1 MGEHYS
7 RLSPDS
13 PSPSRSGACALAV
26 MAKAPRIGDVKTR
39 LVPPLDPAQAAGLNI
54 CFLRDLTTLIADLV
68 HSDPACQ
75 IDGFVAYTP
84 VGSEEMFNGLLPNGF
99 GLLAQR
105 GRNLGERL
113 SHAAHDFLNA
123 GYGAMCLINSD
134 SPTLP
139 KSVLEEAVKALQLP
153 GDRVVLGPADDGGY
167 YLIGLKKAHPQ
178 LFADIEWST
187 EKVLAQTLER
197 AAQVKLEVVLLPV
210 WYDVDDGN
218 SLERLCDELFGAQPA
233 VLATTPCGYH
243 APHTRAYLTQLNIES
258 DGRARRQAAGEPGL

>member
-7 RLSPDS
+7 RLLPDS
-13 PSPSRSGACALAV
+13 QSRPRGGACALAV

-39 LVPPLDPAQAAGLNI
+39 LVPPLDHAQATGLNI
-54 CFLRDLTTLIADLV
+54 CFLRDVTTLIADLV
-68 HSDPACQ
+68 HPYPACQ
-75 IDGFVAYTP
+75 VDGFVAYTP
-84 VGSEEMFNGLLPNGF
+84 VGSEEMFDGLLPNGF

-105 GRNLGERL
+105 GEHLGERL
-113 SHAAHDFLNA
+113 FRAAHDFLNA

-139 KSVLEEAVKALQLP
+139 KSVLEKAVRALQLP

-187 EKVLAQTLER
+187 EKVLTQTLER

-218 SLERLCDELFGAQPA
+218 SLERLRNELFGGEAADPA
-233 VLATTPCGYH
+233 TPCGYH
-243 APHTRAYLTQLNIES
+243 APHTRAYLTQLNIEC

>member
-1 MGEHYS
+1 MGEHYPMLLPHS
-7 RLSPDS
+7 KSESLAE
-13 PSPSRSGACALAV
+13 ACALAV
-26 MAKAPRIGDVKTR
+26 MAKAPRVGDVKTR

-54 CFLRDLTTLIADLV
+54 CFLRDMTTLIAHLGPP
-68 HSDPACQ
+68 SPACRV
-75 IDGFVAYTP
+75 DGFVAYTP
-84 VGSEEMFNGLLPNGF
+84 VGSEGMFDGLLPNGF

-105 GRNLGERL
+105 GGNLGERL
-113 SHAAHDFLNA
+113 FNAAHDFLNA

-139 KSVLEEAVKALQLP
+139 RSVLEEAVEALQLP

-167 YLIGLKKAHPQ
+167 YLIGLKTAHPQ

-187 EKVLAQTLER
+187 GKVLAQTLER
-197 AAQVKLEVVLLPV
+197 AAQVKLEVVLLPA

-218 SLERLCDELFGAQPA
+218 SLERLLNELFGGEAAVPA
-233 VLATTPCGYH
+233 TPCGYY

-258 DGRARRQAAGEPGL
+258 NGRARQQAAGEPGL

>member
-1 MGEHYS
+1 
-7 RLSPDS
+7 
-13 PSPSRSGACALAV
+13 

-39 LVPPLDPAQAAGLNI
+39 LVPPLDPVQAAGLNI

-68 HSDPACQ
+68 HPIPACQ
-75 IDGFVAYTP
+75 VDGFVAYTP
-84 VGSEEMFNGLLPNGF
+84 VGSEEMFDGLLPSGF

-105 GRNLGERL
+105 GGNLGERL
-113 SHAAHDFLNA
+113 FHAAHDFLNA

-139 KSVLEEAVKALQLP
+139 KAVLEQAVKALQLP

-197 AAQVKLEVVLLPV
+197 AAQVNLEVVSLPL
-210 WYDVDDGN
+210 WYDVDDGS
-218 SLERLCDELFGAQPA
+218 SLERLRTELFGGKADLSA
-233 VLATTPCGYH
+233 TPCGYH
-243 APHTRAYLTQLNIES
+243 APHTRAFLAQLNFES

>member
-1 MGEHYS
+1 MGEHYPMLLPHS
-7 RLSPDS
+7 QSDS
-13 PSPSRSGACALAV
+13 LAEACALAV

-39 LVPPLDPAQAAGLNI
+39 LVPPLDPAQAARLNI
-54 CFLRDLTTLIADLV
+54 CFLRDMTTLIADLGPP
-68 HSDPACQ
+68 SPACRV
-75 IDGFVAYTP
+75 DGFVAYTP
-84 VGSEEMFNGLLPNGF
+84 VGSEDMFNAVLPDGF

-105 GRNLGERL
+105 GANLGERL
-113 SHAAHDFLNA
+113 FHAADDFLNA

-139 KSVLEEAVKALQLP
+139 RSVLEEAVKALQLP

-167 YLIGLKKAHPQ
+167 YLIGLKNSSATRMPRS
-178 LFADIEWST
+178 EWST

-197 AAQVKLEVVLLPV
+197 AAHVELEVVLLPV

-218 SLERLCDELFGAQPA
+218 SLERLCDELLGAQPG
-233 VLATTPCGYH
+233 VPATAPCGYH

-258 DGRARRQAAGEPGL
+258 NGRARKQAAGEPGL